1 MLHLPSSWDQTSRRP
16 RNREPSLRD
25 CIVLSVRSRSPI
37 HSPAA
42 IALRSSVEGAVP
54 RLNLQTNSGSDSS
67 MEPSIATPAKS
78 VLGNSELDPSTS
90 LIRGLSLLDSVLL
103 LAGGIIG
110 SSIFLTAKDIA
121 GPLPHPVLFLLVW
134 VLGALISLCACFAF
148 AELGSM
154 FPDSGGQYIYLREAY
169 GDLIA
174 FLYGWMLFSVA
185 NGGTIAALSVAAA
198 AYVGQV
204 VPFVSQAHVMFTV
217 LGVAFTRAHLFGLV
231 LIAVLTYVNVV
242 GLRWG
247 ALLQNVSTWT
257 KFTAMAAF
265 VGLGF
270 LIGMGH
276 WSNFQSHGVSL
287 TMGLGP
293 SQLISVLGVGL
304 IAVFWA
310 YDGWVYIT
318 WVAGEVKEPRRNVP
332 LAMVLGVL
340 AVAVIYIAMNLTYMY
355 ALPIKEIASYETIA
369 HAAAAALF
377 SPRAAAWLSLMIA
390 VSCFSAAATC
400 TLSGA
405 RVYLAMAQ
413 DGVFFKKMAVIHPK
427 WRTPAFSL
435 IGQGIWAAALTV
447 SGRYDQLYTYVI
459 YGMVLSY
466 TLTVI
471 ALFWLRWKRPDISRP
486 YRCTGYPW
494 LPAIYVLIGA
504 AWTLNTIITRPTEAF
519 WGSAIVLLGVPGYL
533 YWTRSN
539 RTTAAME

>member
-1 MLHLPSSWDQTSRRP
+1 M
-16 RNREPSLRD
+16 
-25 CIVLSVRSRSPI
+25 
-37 HSPAA
+37 
-42 IALRSSVEGAVP
+42 
-54 RLNLQTNSGSDSS
+54 
-67 MEPSIATPAKS
+67 MEPVPVLIPAKGDLEPNFTDS
-78 VLGNSELDPSTS
+78 RPT

-103 LAGGIIG
+103 LVSGIIG

-121 GPLPHPVLFLLVW
+121 TPLPQPVLFLLVW
-134 VLGALISLCACFAF
+134 VMGALISLCACFAF

-169 GDLIA
+169 GDLVA
-174 FLYGWMLFSVA
+174 FLYGWMLFAVA

-198 AYVGQV
+198 AYVGQI
-204 VPFVSQAHVMFTV
+204 VPFVSQAHVMFTL

-231 LIAVLTYVNVV
+231 LIVILTLVNVV

-265 VGLGF
+265 VVLGF
-270 LIGMGH
+270 AIGKGH
-276 WSNFQSHGVSL
+276 WSNFRANGASL
-287 TMGLGP
+287 TLGLGP
-293 SQLISVLGVGL
+293 AGLISALGVGL

-332 LAMVLGVL
+332 RAMVLGVL
-340 AVAVIYIAMNLTYMY
+340 AVGVIYVAMNVTYMY
-355 ALPIKEIASYETIA
+355 ALPLKEIATHETIA

-377 SPRAAAWLSLMIA
+377 SPRAAGWLSLMIA
-390 VSCFSAAATC
+390 VSCFSGAATC

-405 RVYLAMAQ
+405 RVYMAMAQ
-413 DGVFFKKMAVIHPK
+413 DGVFFKRMAVIHPK

-435 IGQGIWAAALTV
+435 IGQGIWAAVLTM
-447 SGRYDQLYTYVI
+447 SGHYDQLYTYVI

-471 ALFWLRWKRPDISRP
+471 AMFWLRWKRPDIPRS

-494 LPAIYVLIGA
+494 LPGLYVLIGT
-504 AWTLNTIITRPTEAF
+504 AWTFNTIITRPYEALM
-519 WGSAIVLLGVPGYL
+519 GTGIVLAGIPFYL
-533 YWTRSN
+533 TWKRSKRN
-539 RTTAAME
+539 MTAAE